1 MYNNFMMGGI
11 FVFNLLAFKFHKV
24 NSLHILL
31 CLPLIHNK
39 INDSK
44 TTFPR
49 LQVRN
54 KKVYDLN
61 QLPIIRLNNMII
73 IMDMMHI
80 IKFVMIF

>member
-1 MYNNFMMGGI
+1 MYNNFMMGF
-11 FVFNLLAFKFHKV
+11 FVIFNLFAFKLNKV

-39 INDSK
+39 MDDSK

-54 KKVYDLN
+54 KMDCDLN
-61 QLPIIRLNNMII
+61 HLPIIRLNSMITHNHG
-73 IMDMMHI
+73 DEADN
-80 IKFVMIF
+80 

>member
-1 MYNNFMMGGI
+1 MYNNFMMGF
-11 FVFNLLAFKFHKV
+11 FVIFNLLACKLDKV
-24 NSLHILL
+24 NSFHILL

-39 INDSK
+39 MDDSK

-54 KKVYDLN
+54 KMVCDYN
-61 QLPIIRLNNMII
+61 QLPIIRSNNMII

-80 IKFVMIF
+80 NNILMSF